1 MFEQTIHRRTFLAAC
16 GTLACPTLMTGA
28 QEPTVSNT
36 GETSKEWQP
45 LDELLTN
52 FVREQQPP
60 GAAVAVAHQSKI
72 VYARGFGWADKDRQ
86 RPVQPDSLFRIASI
100 SKPVTAV
107 AVLQLV
113 EQGRVKLE
121 DRFLDVV
128 PFQPFVATGQSID
141 ERVKSITIRQ
151 LLQHTA
157 GWDRE
162 KSFDPIGRP
171 WEISAALGMEGAPS
185 PTDVMRYG
193 LGLKLDF
200 DPGARYAYANV
211 DYLCLGRLIEHCT
224 GLPYVEA
231 VQQRVLQPLGI
242 TRMNL
247 GRAQESELAADEV
260 RYYDRRNR
268 RGKCLYPPHIGEE
281 VPSVYGAENLQG
293 YEAHGGWIASAV
305 DLARFSAAFADPQRC
320 PLLKPETIATMWS
333 RPEGEPGWE
342 ADGVPKPVYYGCG
355 WSVRPVDGGGVN
367 AWHTGRI
374 TGTSTL
380 MVRRHDGLSWA
391 VLFNTD
397 AAPLPSDEPLSK
409 LIDPLLHAAVNA
421 CRERGAFD
429 E

>member
-52 FVREQQPP
+52 FVREQQSP

-128 PFQPFVATGQSID
+128 PVQPFVATGESID
-141 ERVKSITIRQ
+141 ARMKSITIRQ

-171 WEISAALGMEGAPS
+171 WEISAALGVEGAPS
-185 PTDVMRYG
+185 PSDVMRYG

-224 GLPYVEA
+224 GLPYVDA
-231 VQQRVLQPLGI
+231 VRQRVLQPLGI

-333 RPEGEPGWE
+333 R
-342 ADGVPKPVYYGCG
+342 
-355 WSVRPVDGGGVN
+355 
-367 AWHTGRI
+367 
-374 TGTSTL
+374 
-380 MVRRHDGLSWA
+380 
-391 VLFNTD
+391 
-397 AAPLPSDEPLSK
+397 
-409 LIDPLLHAAVNA
+409 
-421 CRERGAFD
+421 
-429 E
+429 